1 MTKYKLHKH
10 SPYDKRGNKGY
21 YNRKPER
28 IKIMRKVRKING
40 KKI

>member
-1 MTKYKLHKH
+1 MTKYKLHRH
-10 SPYDKRGNKGY
+10 GPYDKRGNKGY

-28 IKIMRKVRKING
+28 IKIMRKVGNYG